1 MNSCVPCPAGTEG
14 ISNAMTLCTPCPAG
28 FVSGSGSTMCEI
40 MEHEPVVLLITG
52 SIHTFYEGSE
62 HRRAFLSS
70 LASILAISESR
81 IFIVSIKSGSV
92 IIELAILRDSNSTT
106 SPSDAISR
114 LKDAFLE
121 GKLELLGVKDLSI
134 DSQSIKQP
142 SVLSPLVIGVSTA
155 GAVFL
160 SVILFVSIK
169 YGRRILRKQNEVTPL
184 SPALTSSTPAT
195 PIVPIFPPVLPGQTL
210 EFSDITDP

>member
-1 MNSCVPCPAGTEG
+1 
-14 ISNAMTLCTPCPAG
+14 
-28 FVSGSGSTMCEI
+28 MCEI

-52 SIHTFYEGSE
+52 SIDAFYEGSE
-62 HRRAFLSS
+62 HRRAFLSG

-114 LKDAFLE
+114 LKDAFLD
-121 GKLELLGVKDLSI
+121 GKLELLGVKDLRI

-169 YGRRILRKQNEVTPL
+169 YGRRILRKQNEVAPL

-195 PIVPIFPPVLPGQTL
+195 PMVPIFSPVLPGQTL